1 MKVVALNGSARKDG
15 NTAILLN
22 LVLDELKKED
32 IRTELIQ
39 LAGQSIAGCRACY
52 KCFKNKDL
60 RCAVKKD
67 ILNDLLEKMEDAD
80 GILLGS
86 PTYFSDVSAGMRA
99 FIERCGFV
107 ARANDYMFK
116 RKVGA
121 SVVAVRRAGAI
132 PAFNS
137 MNLFLHYMLKRKV
150 GASVVAVRRAGA
162 IPAFS
167 SMNLFLH
174 YMQMVMPGSSY
185 WSIGIGRDPGD
196 VLKDE
201 EGIQTMKTLGENMAW
216 LLKKLHS

>member
-1 MKVVALNGSARKDG
+1 LLIIDKGREIMKVVALNGSARKDG

-32 IRTELIQ
+32 IQTELIQ
-39 LAGQSIAGCRACY
+39 MAGQPIAGCRACY
-52 KCFKNKDL
+52 KCFQSKDR

-86 PTYFSDVSAGMRA
+86 PTYFSDVTAGMRA

-107 ARANDYMFK
+107 ARANDYMFQ

-121 SVVAVRRAGAI
+121 AVVAVRRAGAI

-137 MNLFLHYMLKRKV
+137 
-150 GASVVAVRRAGA
+150 
-162 IPAFS
+162 I
-167 SMNLFLH
+167 NLFLH

-196 VLKDE
+196 VLKDN

-216 LLKKLHS
+216 LLKKIRS

>member
-22 LVLDELKKED
+22 MVLDELKKMRITTD
-32 IRTELIQ
+32 LIQ
-39 LAGQSIAGCRACY
+39 LAEHPIVGCKACY
-52 KCFKNKDL
+52 KCFQNKDR

-67 ILNDLLEKMEDAD
+67 YLNEILAKMESAD

-86 PTYFSDVSAGMRA
+86 PTYFSDVSSAMRA

-137 MNLFLHYMLKRKV
+137 MNLFLHYM
-150 GASVVAVRRAGA
+150 
-162 IPAFS
+162 
-167 SMNLFLH
+167 
-174 YMQMVMPGSSY
+174 QMIMPGSSY

-216 LLKKLHS
+216 LLKKLATHK